1 MRPYFSAPLRFQ
13 AKEPP
18 MHPMLASTAADPR
31 TPAVLYLGLLVAA
44 VLLLRAASN
53 SIGRARLDLGLLV
66 RAIVG
71 TITTA
76 LLVMG
81 ALVLVIVAMAVLLA
95 R

>member
-18 MHPMLASTAADPR
+18 MHPMLAVSSSWINP
-31 TPAVLYLGLLVAA
+31 LLVSWAGP
-44 VLLLRAASN
+44 ASN